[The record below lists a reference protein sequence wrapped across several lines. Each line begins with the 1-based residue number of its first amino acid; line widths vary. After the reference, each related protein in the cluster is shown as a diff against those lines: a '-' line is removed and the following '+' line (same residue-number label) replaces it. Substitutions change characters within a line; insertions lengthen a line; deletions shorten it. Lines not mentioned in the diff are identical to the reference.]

1 MTIKTKRVY
10 DKPSEDDGY
19 RICIMRFPYWI
30 NPAFKEFQEHKERWM
45 PILAPS
51 ALLLK
56 SYKTNAISW
65 DTFAERYN
73 TDINNNP
80 NAIKLVQE
88 LRDRSKT
95 ETITLLC
102 QEIRRR
108 SVLS

>member
-1 MTIKTKRVY
+1 
-10 DKPSEDDGY
+10 
-19 RICIMRFPYWI
+19 MRFPYWI

-88 LRDRSKT
+88 LRDRSDRPRLLHYYVKSTKT
-95 ETITLLC
+95 
-102 QEIRRR
+102 IRI
-108 SVLS
+108 VIDIY